1 MLIGELAREA
11 GLPLSAIRFY
21 EKKGLLSGGHI
32 TRRENRYKDYSP
44 KAQER
49 LRFILQAK
57 SAGFTL
63 AEIEHLLL
71 GWDTLGTAER
81 RTVLED
87 KLAQIERRMAEMEQV
102 RAYLAAKVAALPVE

>member
-21 EKKGLLSGGHI
+21 EKKGLLGGGHI
-32 TRRENRYKDYSP
+32 TRRENRYKDYGP

-49 LRFILQAK
+49 LRFIGQAK

-63 AEIEHLLL
+63 TEIEHLLL
-71 GWDTLGTAER
+71 DWDTLATAER
-81 RTVLED
+81 RTILEN
-87 KLAQIERRMAEMEQV
+87 KITQIERRMAEMEQM
-102 RAYLAAKVAALPVE
+102 RAYLAAKVAALPSE

>member
-1 MLIGELAREA
+1 MLIGELARKA

-21 EKKGLLSGGHI
+21 ERKGLLDGGHI
-32 TRRENRYKDYSP
+32 TRQENRYKDYGP

-49 LRFILQAK
+49 LRFIGQAK

-81 RTVLED
+81 RTILED
-87 KLAQIERRMAEMEQV
+87 KTTQIERRMAEMEQM
-102 RAYLAAKVAALPVE
+102 RTYLAAKVAALPPE